1 MKILPRSRRRDVW
14 HGNELQQ
21 VLRGGTD
28 VRRIDRIPHTI
39 KLKLLA
45 GRGIENLYR
54 GCIVISCRRKIPP
67 TFRKCRN
74 RREEIIRRAASRPI
88 PSCKE
93 KPFVA
98 AIEDFRNVQ
107 RSADICSESGGVV
120 TRLVRGNP
128 GQRIRSCI
136 QKGIVILKI

>member
-1 MKILPRSRRRDVW
+1 MKMFPPSGRRDGW
-14 HGNELQQ
+14 DGNELEV

-28 VRRIDRIPHTI
+28 VPKMYRIEHTF

-45 GRGIENLYR
+45 DLGIENLYR
-54 GCIVISCRRKIPP
+54 GSIVISCCRKIPP

-88 PSCKE
+88 PSGKE

-107 RSADICSESGGVV
+107 RSADICSESGRVV
-120 TRLVRGNP
+120 IRLVRGNP
-128 GQRIRSCI
+128 GQRIRPCI
-136 QKGIVILKI
+136 QRGIVILKI